1 MGCANLISI
10 YTTKNPGEAEVVRL
24 ALEENGILAAIQGG
38 VQAGLTGALDIDVM
52 VRAEDIVR
60 AREFIAQHQSFPV
73 SEEEVLRAELDCEE
87 NAGGDDAGEPR

>member
-1 MGCANLISI
+1 MACGNLISV
-10 YTTKNPGEAEVVRL
+10 YATKNPGEAEVVRM

-60 AREFIAQHQSFPV
+60 AREFIAEHQSFPV
-73 SEEEVLRAELDCEE
+73 SDEEVLRAELESEE
-87 NAGGDDAGEPR
+87 NAGGQESGETR

>member
-1 MGCANLISI
+1 MGCANLISV
-10 YTTKNPGEAEVVRL
+10 YTTKNPGEAEIVRL

-60 AREFIAQHQSFPV
+60 ARDFIAEHQSFSPPDE
-73 SEEEVLRAELDCEE
+73 SEES
-87 NAGGDDAGEPR
+87 AGVGDDDKPR